1 MPRRSLVPLLVVLG
15 ALAVPAGASAASFS
29 YGVAAGDATST
40 SARVWARAPRTGIVM
55 VEVSRSSRF
64 PSGATRRVAVRALG
78 SADRTVQV
86 TVGRLQPNMRYFYRW
101 RTGVVARPAA
111 RQTPAFTGRAAAS
124 RVIFSRVGR
133 LQTAPRSTESRTIR
147 FAWSGD
153 ADAQPAPG
161 SKTPFYNTL
170 GDNSFAVYRAM
181 QGEHNDFNV
190 NLGDTI
196 YSDSEV
202 GGRNALALTR
212 AQKDAKYKQNLGL
225 RNLTN
230 LRSSGNF
237 YSHPDDHEFVN
248 DFALREQLAATKPNG
263 QRTFVSGRSVYYP
276 GVRAF
281 RDYAPVTYSRKRG
294 FYRVFHWGKNLDVFF
309 LDERSF
315 RSVKAG
321 SPSIHVC
328 DNPQTHEP
336 DLAPTAPADKR
347 TLFSFLVPSLKED
360 VTPACLAR
368 LRDPKRTMLGKNQE
382 AEFFNA
388 VSHSKATFK
397 VIMNE
402 VNIQQY
408 FALPYDRWEGY
419 EADRQRVL
427 SFVKNKVRNAIFL
440 TTDVHANLVND
451 ARFDTFPADK
461 SPSQD
466 SGLLDV
472 STGPVATMTYKRE
485 INGATGGDPGTGSSA
500 QSIDSVFFTPPPPTG
515 VGMTCSALNVFSYG
529 QVTVSSDKL
538 VIQAKDQNGQ
548 PVREEEGSKPPCP
561 TITLNKK

>member
-1 MPRRSLVPLLVVLG
+1 MLRRCIAPVLVLLSLL
-15 ALAVPAGASAASFS
+15 ALPAGASAGSFTF
-29 YGVAAGDATST
+29 GVAAGDVTST
-40 SARVWARAPRTGIVM
+40 SARVWARAPQFGIVT
-55 VEVSRSSRF
+55 VDIGRSAKF
-64 PSGATRRVAVRALG
+64 GSGTRHARVRALRSPG
-78 SADRTVQV
+78 TSYV
-86 TVGRLQPNMRYFYRW
+86 FRW
-101 RTGVVARPAA
+101 RM
-111 RQTPAFTGRAAAS
+111 GRARSAT
-124 RVIFSRVGR
+124 GH
-133 LQTAPRSTESRTIR
+133 LTTAPSAGQSKTIR

-153 ADAQPAPG
+153 ADAQPSPG

-181 QGEHNDFNV
+181 QKEHNNFNV

-202 GGRNALALTR
+202 GGRNTLALTR
-212 AQKDAKYKQNLGL
+212 SQKDAKYKQNLGL

-230 LRSSGNF
+230 LRASGIL

-263 QRTFVSGRSVYYP
+263 QPTFVSGHSVYYP

-281 RDYAPVTYSRKRG
+281 RDYAPVNYSRSRG

-321 SPSIHVC
+321 SPSIHAC
-328 DNPQTHEP
+328 DNPQTHAP
-336 DLAPTAPADKR
+336 DLAPTARADKR
-347 TLFSFLVPSLKED
+347 ALFAAVVPSLNQP
-360 VTPACLAR
+360 VSPGCLAR
-368 LRDPKRTMLGKNQE
+368 LNDPKRTMLGTRQE
-382 AEFFNA
+382 AEFFSA
-388 VSHSKATFK
+388 ISHSKATFK

-419 EADRQRVL
+419 EADRKRVL
-427 SFVKNKVRNAIFL
+427 NFVKSKVKNAIFL

-451 ARFDTFPADK
+451 ARFDTFPADN
-461 SPSQD
+461 SPSKD

-500 QSIDSVFFTPPPPTG
+500 GLIDSAFFTPPPPAG
-515 VGMTCSALNVFSYG
+515 VGMTCSAINVFSYG
-529 QVTVSSDKL
+529 QVTVSSSKL

>member
-1 MPRRSLVPLLVVLG
+1 MSRRSLAV
-15 ALAVPAGASAASFS
+15 ALAVLASLALPAGASASSFTF
-29 YGVAAGDATST
+29 GVAAGDVTST
-40 SARVWARAPRTGIVM
+40 SARVWARAPQFGVVTLDVG
-55 VEVSRSSRF
+55 RSSKF
-64 PSGATRRVAVRALG
+64 GAGTLHARVRALR

-86 TVGRLQPNMRYFYRW
+86 TVGHLRPGTSYVFRW
-101 RTGVVARPAA
+101 RM
-111 RQTPAFTGRAAAS
+111 GRARSAT
-124 RVIFSRVGR
+124 GH
-133 LQTAPRSTESRTIR
+133 LTTAPSASQAKTIR

-153 ADAQPAPG
+153 ADAQPSPG
-161 SKTPFYNTL
+161 SKIPFYNTL

-181 QGEHNDFNV
+181 QKEHNAFNI

-202 GGRNALALTR
+202 GGRNTLALTR

-230 LRSSGNF
+230 LRNSGTL

-263 QRTFVSGRSVYYP
+263 QQTFVPGHSVYYP

-281 RDYAPVTYSRKRG
+281 RDYAPVNYSRKRG

-328 DNPQTHEP
+328 DNPQTHAP
-336 DLAPTAPADKR
+336 DLAPTARQDKR
-347 TLFSFLVPSLKED
+347 NLFSALVPSLSQP
-360 VTPACLAR
+360 VSPACLAR
-368 LRDPKRTMLGKNQE
+368 LRDPNRTMLGKDQE
-382 AEFFNA
+382 AEFFRA
-388 VSHSKATFK
+388 ISHSKATFK

-427 SFVKNKVRNAIFL
+427 SFVKTKVKNAIFL
-440 TTDVHANLVND
+440 TTDVHANLAND
-451 ARFDTFPADK
+451 ARFDTFPADNSASK
-461 SPSQD
+461 N
-466 SGLLDV
+466 SGLMDV

-485 INGATGGDPGTGSSA
+485 INGATGQDPGTGSSA
-500 QSIDSVFFTPPPPTG
+500 QAIDSVFFTPPPPTG